1 MMQDSPELRQAIQLE
16 KFGQLCRTLPQSIGF
31 GVILQ
36 LVCVAVLWSSQQTTL
51 LLSWLAAHSAL
62 SAWRLIGMR
71 RYQRLQRSD
80 PDAALRMVPFIRV
93 GCLASGLMWGLLS
106 MVAYPQDDARIPLFV
121 TFVSA
126 GVTAAGCMAMV
137 SDLICA
143 LSFQLAVFAV
153 MVIRLVGIEEGSI
166 YLGMGL
172 TALLYT
178 VFMVA
183 WTIRI
188 NRNAINDIRRR
199 LDAARREQQLQQ
211 REARY
216 RELAHHDALTGLPNR
231 LALQAQL
238 PELLAKAAAQDS
250 GAAVIYLD
258 LDHFK
263 DINDSRGHR
272 CGDHLL
278 ATVSARLREC
288 VGPDDLVVRMGG
300 DEFIVATLDLR
311 RPDSVEL
318 LARRLAACIEAPV
331 THEDDLLQSSASMGI
346 ALFPEHGS
354 EGDTLL
360 QHADIALYQAKAEGR
375 RNHKLYTRHMSVV
388 FSERIFLEK
397 ALMRALASD
406 QLFVEYQPLV
416 DLGTGRLSGFEALL
430 RWRHPERGLVP
441 PLNFI
446 PIAEHCGLIDALGE
460 LVLRQIC
467 RQMRRWQADGAALL
481 PVALNVSPRQFE
493 GGRLGELLLAVCTE
507 HQIPPTLLQIEITE
521 TALMK
526 EGREAAHTL
535 AMLRNLGATVMIDD
549 FGTGFSSLN
558 QLKRLSI
565 DGLKIDRSF
574 VRDMLADERDAAIVS
589 AVIGIG
595 ASLGVSVLAEG
606 VESNLQAQ
614 RLRALGCQFAQGN
627 FLHPPASGEHCLGL
641 LQQAGRGE
649 LLWQAQ
655 PQSMRAGTVSLT

>member
-31 GVILQ
+31 GVVLQ

-62 SAWRLIGMR
+62 SAWRLIGLR
-71 RYQRLQRSD
+71 RFQRLQRSA
-80 PDAALRMVPFIRV
+80 PDAALRMTPFIRA

-106 MVAYPQDDARIPLFV
+106 MAAYQPENVQIPLFV
-121 TFVSA
+121 AFVSA
-126 GVTAAGCMAMV
+126 GVTAAGCMAMAT
-137 SDLICA
+137 DLICA
-143 LSFQLAVFAV
+143 LSFQLAVFA
-153 MVIRLVGIEEGSI
+153 MMFTRLVGIEEGST

-172 TALLYT
+172 TSLLYT
-178 VFMVA
+178 VFMA
-183 WTIRI
+183 GWTVRI
-188 NRNAINDIRRR
+188 TSNAVNEIRRK

-238 PELLAKAAAQDS
+238 PHLLVKAAAQGS

-278 ATVSARLREC
+278 ATISARLREC

-311 RPDSVEL
+311 GPDSVEL

-388 FSERIFLEK
+388 FGERIFLEQ
-397 ALMRALASD
+397 ALTRALGSD
-406 QLFVEYQPLV
+406 QLFVEYQPLLN
-416 DLGTGRLSGFEALL
+416 LGTGRLSGFEALL

-460 LVLRQIC
+460 SVLRQIC

-535 AMLRNLGATVMIDD
+535 AMLRNLGAMVLIDD

-614 RLRALGCQFAQGN
+614 RLRAMGCQFAQGN
-627 FLHPPASGEHCLGL
+627 FLHPPASGEHCLTL

-655 PQSMRAGTVSLT
+655 PQSMRASVTAGQ